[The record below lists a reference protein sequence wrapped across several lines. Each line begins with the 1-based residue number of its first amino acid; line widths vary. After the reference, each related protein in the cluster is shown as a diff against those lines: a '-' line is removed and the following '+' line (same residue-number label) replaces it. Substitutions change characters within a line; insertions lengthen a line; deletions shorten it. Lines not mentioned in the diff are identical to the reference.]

1 MKIFDFISISVI
13 VFTFV
18 FICILIYALLVRK
31 SALEKKVANAEF
43 EPPKEKNPKGGTHVV
58 NQMNI
63 VLGHIEIYGSICKD
77 EALTLYGIKNLKAV
91 IHKMRSTMKIKVINI
106 YHPGTQKF
114 YGYGI
119 IK

>member
-31 SALEKKVANAEF
+31 SALRKIANAEV
-43 EPPKEKNPKGGTHVV
+43 EQPKAKKVKEGTHVV

-91 IHKMRSTMKIKVINI
+91 IHKMRSTMKVKVINI